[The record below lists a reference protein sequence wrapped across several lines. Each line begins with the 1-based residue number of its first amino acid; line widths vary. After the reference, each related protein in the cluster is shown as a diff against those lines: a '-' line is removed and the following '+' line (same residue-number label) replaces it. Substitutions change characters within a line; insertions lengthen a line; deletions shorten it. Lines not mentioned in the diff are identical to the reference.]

1 MVVRFVFVPL
11 IVALIKVP
19 CPIMIYIV
27 KVMRYMAAIAQIGK
41 HLYCA
46 HQA

>member
-1 MVVRFVFVPL
+1 MRFFFVPL
-11 IVALIKVP
+11 IAALILVR